1 MKKVKIYM
9 TVTFLAL
16 FALTIAACD
25 GVAPTN
31 LGLDL
36 QGSGQSHSAEDNN
49 YSNTSLV
56 KSRSTDGGSGDSTS
70 SSREGQK
77 FSGSID
83 AVTANTITLNGVTF
97 TVDTQQDL
105 TTLFSPGTTF
115 TIEYRQSQDGTITID
130 QFQSEDDQGEDNYY
144 DVEFEGMIEQVEP
157 TSITLNGEPF
167 EVTTDVDLT
176 TLFVAGEYYE
186 IKYVFNENGTI
197 TIVDFHPEDDSQDMN
212 DDSSDN
218 MDDSSD
224 DSYDESDNNS
234 YDDNNNYNDNEDN
247 NNYDNSNNNMD
258 NENNDSS
265 NNN

>member
-1 MKKVKIYM
+1 MKKVKIYI

-31 LGLDL
+31 LGVDL
-36 QGSGQSHSAEDNN
+36 QASGKSHGAEDNN

-56 KSRSTDGGSGDSTS
+56 KSSSTTGGSVENTS

-97 TVDTQQDL
+97 NVDTQQDL
-105 TTLFSPGTTF
+105 TTLFSPGITF
-115 TIEYRQSQDGTITID
+115 TIEYRQSQDGTITIN

-144 DVEFEGMIEQVEP
+144 DVEFEGMVEQVEP

-167 EVTTDVDLT
+167 DVTTDVDLT

-186 IKYVFNENGTI
+186 IKYIFNEDGTI
-197 TIVDFHPEDDSQDMN
+197 TIVEFHPEDDSQDMN
-212 DDSSDN
+212 DDSSEYT
-218 MDDSSD
+218 DDSSD
-224 DSYDESDNNS
+224 DSYDDSSNDS
-234 YDDNNNYNDNEDN
+234 YDNNDNEDN
-247 NNYDNSNNNMD
+247 NNNEDYNNNNYDD
-258 NENNDSS
+258 NEYNDSS
-265 NNN
+265 VYN

>member
-36 QGSGQSHSAEDNN
+36 QTSGQSHSAEDNN

-56 KSRSTDGGSGDSTS
+56 KSSSATGGSVENTS

-144 DVEFEGMIEQVEP
+144 DVEFEGMVEQVEP
-157 TSITLNGEPF
+157 TSITLNGETF

-186 IKYVFNENGTI
+186 IKYVFNEDGTI

-212 DDSSDN
+212 DDSSDD
-218 MDDSSD
+218 MD
-224 DSYDESDNNS
+224 DSYDDNSNDSYDNSDNNNNEDNNS
-234 YDDNNNYNDNEDN
+234 YDNN
-247 NNYDNSNNNMD
+247 NNNMN
-258 NENNDSS
+258 NENNDNSY
-265 NNN
+265 NN